1 MRMSEDNAP
10 EDNAP
15 EDNTVSDAEI
25 ERQMILDDNGVDNF
39 DDLDDEDGLMEL
51 FFFWFFNFWWVFVCW
66 LDGSLCTPP
75 SR

>member
-1 MRMSEDNAP
+1 MSEDNAP

-51 FFFWFFNFWWVFVCW
+51 FFF
-66 LDGSLCTPP
+66 
-75 SR
+75 

>member
-1 MRMSEDNAP
+1 VRLTGNPPTRREKVSEDTTP

-15 EDNTVSDAEI
+15 DTVSDADI

-51 FFFWFFNFWWVFVCW
+51 FFF
-66 LDGSLCTPP
+66 
-75 SR
+75 